1 MKIIAPLFLAGLA
14 LLPVH
19 VSAQSSGFSLKKII
33 RDSVKEGQQS
43 ASKPEQTAGAQPATS
58 TNTSTTAGSI
68 GSTPVKEGV
77 VQLDGLPI
85 PGTPG
90 LLLDSNSF
98 EKFAAG
104 IRKPEIGGI
113 SLGMNV
119 NDALPII
126 KKLNPAY
133 RVETLKIMVN
143 NYRGVTAK
151 AGPANA
157 IPTDQFT
164 VYFNEAGNIWLVN
177 RHIELPK
184 DQPLLLDTYKKALFE
199 KYDAPNTLVSERNRA
214 NYAHFAW
221 SYGMNGQQ
229 YASHNLDSKSGP
241 CGSLPYTM
249 HVPITD
255 SVTIPNNFRNTCA
268 LALTVSAYMPS
279 NTDLIQSYTMLMYAP
294 ALIRDVNSMNAQQ
307 AEYLK
312 QKREAE
318 EKARANKP
326 QF

>member
-1 MKIIAPLFLAGLA
+1 MKIIASLLLAGLA
-14 LLPVH
+14 LSPVH
-19 VSAQSSGFSLKKII
+19 ANAQSSGFSLKKII
-33 RDSVKEGQQS
+33 KDSVKEQT
-43 ASKPEQTAGAQPATS
+43 ASKPDQTAGAQA
-58 TNTSTTAGSI
+58 NGTTGSV

-85 PGTPG
+85 PGSPG
-90 LLLDSNSF
+90 LLMDSNSF
-98 EKFAAG
+98 AKFAAS

-177 RHIELPK
+177 RRIELPK
-184 DQPLLLDTYKKALFE
+184 DQPLLLETYKTALFE
-199 KYDAPNTLVSERNRA
+199 KYDAPNTLISERNRA
-214 NYAHFAW
+214 NFAYFSW

-241 CGSLPYTM
+241 CASLPYTM
-249 HVPITD
+249 YVPITD

-268 LALTVSAYMPS
+268 LALTSSAYMKS
-279 NTDLIQSYTMLMYAP
+279 NTDLIQSYTMLMYSP
-294 ALIRDVNSMNAQQ
+294 ALIRDVNSMNTQQ

>member
-1 MKIIAPLFLAGLA
+1 MKIIAPLCLASLA
-14 LLPVH
+14 LLPIH
-19 VSAQSSGFSLKKII
+19 VNAQSSGFSLKKII
-33 RDSVKEGQQS
+33 KESVQEGQQS
-43 ASKPEQTAGAQPATS
+43 ASKPGQTDSTANNPAAATPS
-58 TNTSTTAGSI
+58 GVGSV
-68 GSTPVKEGV
+68 PAKEGF
-77 VQLDGLPI
+77 VQLDGLPR
-85 PGTPG
+85 PGTAG

-98 EKFAAG
+98 GKFAAS

-133 RVETLKIMVN
+133 RIETLKIMVN
-143 NYRGVTAK
+143 NYQGVTAK

-157 IPTDQFT
+157 IPTDQLT
-164 VYFNEAGNIWLVN
+164 VYFNQAGNIWLVD
-177 RHIELPK
+177 RHIVLPK
-184 DQPLLLDTYKKALFE
+184 DQPLLLETFKNALFE
-199 KYDAPNTLVSERNRA
+199 KYDAPNTLISERNRA
-214 NYAHFAW
+214 NYPHFAW
-221 SYGMNGQQ
+221 SYAVNGQQ
-229 YASHNLDSKSGP
+229 YASHDVNVKSGP
-241 CGSLPYTM
+241 CASPQYTM

-268 LALTVSAYMPS
+268 LALNVSAYMSS
-279 NTDLIQSYTMLMYAP
+279 NTDLIQQYYIVMYSP
-294 ALIRDVNSMNAQQ
+294 ALIRDVNKMNSLQ
-307 AEYLK
+307 AEFLK